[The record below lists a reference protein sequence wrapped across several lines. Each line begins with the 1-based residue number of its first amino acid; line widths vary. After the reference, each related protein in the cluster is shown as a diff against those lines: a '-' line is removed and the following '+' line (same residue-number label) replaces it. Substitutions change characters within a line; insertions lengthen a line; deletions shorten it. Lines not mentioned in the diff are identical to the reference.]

1 MDDYLWI
8 TLHKIS
14 LTTVIVILHKMPYMI
29 GVIVRRVSFSE
40 NVALIFYL
48 SFKSSKK
55 KKERKKY
62 HKRDRWRSFSS
73 IVDIFGAICSFEK
86 CCGEEMVKES
96 SRSSIFSKK
105 RKDCRSLLILR
116 KRISP
121 SLEILPEEK
130 EIIRRNKVG
139 TRMGEEVE
147 LHGEIETRVS
157 LSSLQFARYS
167 KGIVCQTGNNVATN
181 GYVPFCKLAGQN
193 RAGQI

>member
-1 MDDYLWI
+1 
-8 TLHKIS
+8 
-14 LTTVIVILHKMPYMI
+14 MPYMI

-105 RKDCRSLLILR
+105 IKDCRSLLILR

-121 SLEILPEEK
+121 FLEILPDTTK
-130 EIIRRNKVG
+130 RRKLFVEIKSGRERGKKWNYTGKSKPAFLSPPSNSRDIQKGSFVKPETTLRRMDTFHSVNWQGRTAPAK
-139 TRMGEEVE
+139 
-147 LHGEIETRVS
+147 
-157 LSSLQFARYS
+157 YS
-167 KGIVCQTGNNVATN
+167 D
-181 GYVPFCKLAGQN
+181 
-193 RAGQI
+193 